1 MDKFPVTITAFP
13 VDSLRY
19 MLQHVSNIK
28 MARHEAVVLGV
39 ISNKN
44 INEEENKTTMN
55 LWILCRFV
63 FAIIVTTK
71 QTKSVIGC

>member
-28 MARHEAVVLGV
+28 MARHEAAVPGVL
-39 ISNKN
+39 SNKN
-44 INEEENKTTMN
+44 INEE
-55 LWILCRFV
+55 R
-63 FAIIVTTK
+63 K
-71 QTKSVIGC
+71 QKRRRIYGFSVGSFLLLL

>member
-44 INEEENKTTMN
+44 IHEE
-55 LWILCRFV
+55 R
-63 FAIIVTTK
+63 K
-71 QTKSVIGC
+71 QKRR